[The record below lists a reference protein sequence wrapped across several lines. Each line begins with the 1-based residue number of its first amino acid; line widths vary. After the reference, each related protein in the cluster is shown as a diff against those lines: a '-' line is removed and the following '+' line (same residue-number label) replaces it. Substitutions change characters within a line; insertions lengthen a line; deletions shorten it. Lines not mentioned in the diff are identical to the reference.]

1 MRALRGFSGFCGS
14 ACRGC
19 TAEAAS
25 TETAPERQRPQRPRH
40 SGRQLL
46 SDRLL
51 RQIQWLELLGAF
63 ASTIWS
69 RVAAS
74 PFTCY
79 AWMQPQALHKSRRQ
93 LLSDRLLRQLQWPE
107 LLGALAST
115 NWSRVA
121 ASPTACYAWM
131 LPRALHD
138 AWFAAVPTEAT
149 PRRPRLQRQRRSS
162 LAPAPVRQV
171 AEAAP
176 VTEAARRTRLHCWE
190 PWRSLAR
197 RMLRMDAATGA
208 P

>member
-1 MRALRGFSGFCGS
+1 MFAAGGQYYLSDVPFRFSGIGRDARSSNNGCRFRRLAADAGAVGFFERSLLPVRALRGFLGFCGS

-51 RQIQWLELLGAF
+51 RQIQWSELLGAF

-79 AWMQPQALHKSRRQ
+79 AWMQPQALHESRRQ
-93 LLSDRLLRQLQWPE
+93 LLFDRLLRQLQ
-107 LLGALAST
+107 
-115 NWSRVA
+115 
-121 ASPTACYAWM
+121 
-131 LPRALHD
+131 
-138 AWFAAVPTEAT
+138 
-149 PRRPRLQRQRRSS
+149 
-162 LAPAPVRQV
+162 
-171 AEAAP
+171 
-176 VTEAARRTRLHCWE
+176 
-190 PWRSLAR
+190 
-197 RMLRMDAATGA
+197 
-208 P
+208 